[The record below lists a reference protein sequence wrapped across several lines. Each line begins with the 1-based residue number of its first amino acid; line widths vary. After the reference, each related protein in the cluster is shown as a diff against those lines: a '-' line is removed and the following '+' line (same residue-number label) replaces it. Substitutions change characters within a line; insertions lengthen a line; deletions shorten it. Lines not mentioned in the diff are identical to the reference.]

1 MGGLET
7 LIGALGLSFVS
18 GINLYAAVLV
28 VGLGLRYGWF
38 PFLPEELNALSDPA
52 SVPFSSDN
60 KDRSRTSSRVLLCD
74 DDRALTRHWIGHS
87 SVANLVRLSGPDY
100 P

>member
-18 GINLYAAVLV
+18 EINLYASVLV

-38 PFLPEELNALSDPA
+38 PFLPEELHALSDP
-52 SVPFSSDN
+52 
-60 KDRSRTSSRVLLCD
+60 
-74 DDRALTRHWIGHS
+74 G
-87 SVANLVRLSGPDY
+87 
-100 P
+100 